1 MSLTT
6 VQQKFLGFLKDN
18 LVDSELKYNISFY
31 DNTTNF
37 NSTLSFGNTL
47 TNFLKEHCSYYIT
60 EKELEKILDG
70 DDLITYIKNYVPK
83 KRNEMND
90 LDKLLEEGAR
100 EQQMFYI
107 YYNDQEMNNEISHE
121 IVETDF
127 TEKYRNMIV
136 NLLEKIDATDIE
148 LYYVLCFTVAYFYI
162 DVVLV
167 FISYINSYASSGVMV
182 YKPLS
187 DGLTKLSEESI
198 TELCESLSITQDTLD
213 DYIKKTFMLKIKQD
227 EKLTATI
234 SWVDFLYFEGKKEG
248 KQILGLT
255 LHIIETNITDNTLTY
270 NNKFRWTVN
279 ETELHHMKTN
289 ISSSI
294 LNFVTITYSE
304 LLQELEKLNR
314 GICENYCTTQQKWYR
329 STKTCIKNKCKPL
342 FYFLR
347 CIEYFIEK
355 RHKNN
360 PNSIQD
366 AKYIKDNEFLET
378 IKKILSDS
386 ANIKDFKKIKYFLNN
401 FDINKYGFVIKTYNS
416 WFGGSRKHT
425 KKYSKLKKHS
435 NCHKSKSKKR
445 NIRIY

>member
-1 MSLTT
+1 MSLNT
-6 VQQKFLGFLKDN
+6 VQEKFLGFLKDN
-18 LVDSELKYNISFY
+18 LVDSVLKYNISFY

-60 EKELEKILDG
+60 ERQLKEILDG
-70 DDLITYIKNYVPK
+70 DDLITYITKYVPK
-83 KRNEMND
+83 KRNEMNK
-90 LDKLLEEGAR
+90 LDELLEEGAR
-100 EQQMFYI
+100 QQQMFYI

-121 IVETDF
+121 TDF

-136 NLLEKIDATDIE
+136 NLLKKINATDIE

-162 DVVLV
+162 DIVLV
-167 FISYINSYASSGVMV
+167 FISYINSYTSTSETMV

-213 DYIKKTFMLKIKQD
+213 DYIKKTFMLKIKED

-234 SWVDFLYFEGKKEG
+234 SWVDFLYFKDGR
-248 KQILGLT
+248 ILGLT

-270 NNKFRWTVN
+270 NNKFRWTVDEEQLN
-279 ETELHHMKTN
+279 N
-289 ISSSI
+289 IKNKYTTPI
-294 LNFVTITYSE
+294 LNFVTSITYSK

-314 GICENYCTTQQKWYR
+314 GICENYCNTQQKWYR

-355 RHKNN
+355 RHRNN

-378 IKKILSDS
+378 IKKILSGR
-386 ANIKDFKKIKYFLNN
+386 ANIEDLKKIKYFLNN
-401 FDINKYGFVIKTYNS
+401 FDIKKYGFVIKTYNS

-435 NCHKSKSKKR
+435 NCHKSKSRKR